1 MMDGKEKIYV
11 YFLCGVFV
19 AFCAIY
25 TVFAGINAHSKCRI
39 SQGIEN
45 YAAGSENAEKLSDG
59 IQQRVGELEDQMRT
73 AGEQTSECITELRE
87 SVTEIGGLRNDC
99 DRIAEAGRGIAES
112 ADDIEERILYCLQ
125 VLGVSEE
132 EAEMLDGERPGLYD
146 PGGQ

>member
-1 MMDGKEKIYV
+1 MMDVKEKIYV
-11 YFLCGVFV
+11 SFLGSLLLLIFIILVSG
-19 AFCAIY
+19 
-25 TVFAGINAHSKCRI
+25 TVSHGKCRTD
-39 SQGIEN
+39 QGTEN
-45 YAAGSENAEKLSDG
+45 YAAGSKNAEKLSDG

-87 SVTEIGGLRNDC
+87 SVTEIGGLRIDC

-112 ADDIEERILYCLQ
+112 ADDIEKRILYCLQ

-132 EAEMLDGERPGLYD
+132 EAGMLDDERPGLYD